1 MFERYETLLATVSSE
16 DYWSDEGIDIAAAH
30 VAQFDSSDWHALES
44 VLLLKSEV
52 WRGRCAESLSDAND
66 DRALRI
72 LLKLLK
78 AEEESVVIHAI
89 ESIESLML
97 AGYVFDPQPIVIA
110 LSEGVE
116 ASTRTLELM
125 ATTLVRKCGHPRDAR

>member
-1 MFERYETLLATVSSE
+1 MLATVSSE
-16 DYWSDEGIDIAAAH
+16 DYWSDEGIAIATAR
-30 VAQFDSSDWHALES
+30 VSQFDSSDWQALES
-44 VLLLKSEV
+44 VLSLKSEV
-52 WRGRCAESLSDAND
+52 WRGRCAESLSDSND
-66 DRALRI
+66 ERALRM

-97 AGYVFDPQPIVIA
+97 AGYVFDPQPIVMA
-110 LSEGVE
+110 LSERVE

-125 ATTLVRKCGHPRDAR
+125 ATTLARKCGHPRGAR

>member
-1 MFERYETLLATVSSE
+1 MFERYETLLATISSE

-30 VAQFDSSDWHALES
+30 VSQFDSSDWYALES

-52 WRGRCAESLSDAND
+52 WRGRCAESLSDSND

-72 LLKLLK
+72 LLTLLK

-110 LSEGVE
+110 LSERVG

-125 ATTLVRKCGHPRDAR
+125 ATTLVSKCGHPRDAR